1 MKKEKQRPPAPDEW
15 TAEQLLTVAASK
27 NYTVS
32 LRQLERWRKQDL
44 LPRPRTIPLGRP
56 RGTCS
61 VYPPGTDQQLLAVC
75 RLYAK
80 KRNAHHVRWH
90 LWMEGYPIPLPVIR
104 TTLDALVL
112 APMRKLQKATGH
124 EDGFDVAEALAGRA
138 LPSLG
143 RSKRGRALRKRL
155 NDNDADVQ
163 SAMTLFFGLLFGAE
177 DLSFQADLLEEEV
190 GELSPAQILLR
201 TLGLERAQT
210 DRIGDEGPWLQS
222 DVAETFQDASE
233 KRVFSLEELG
243 LALEQASREE
253 LEQVRE
259 MSSLYVWGL
268 QVMVPQLEARFGP
281 GALGLTV
288 EHEELSSDDPLRRG
302 LLLLGFLCWRNKGL
316 SSGIDQVLAAFR
328 ALPTPPGGNAGG
340 NYEVS
345 VP

>member
-15 TAEQLLTVAASK
+15 TAEQLLAVATSE

-44 LPRPRTIPLGRP
+44 LPRPRTIHLGRG
-56 RGTCS
+56 RGACS

-104 TTLDALVL
+104 KTLNALVL
-112 APMRKLQKATGH
+112 APIRKLQRASGLD
-124 EDGFDVAEALAGRA
+124 DGFDVAEALAGRA

-143 RSKRGRALRKRL
+143 RSRRGRALRKRL

-177 DLSFQADLLEEEV
+177 DLSFHSDLLEEEV

-201 TLGLERAQT
+201 TLGLERALT
-210 DRIGDEGPWLQS
+210 DRIGDGEPWLQS

-233 KRVFSLEELG
+233 KRLFSLAELG
-243 LALEQASREE
+243 LALERASREE
-253 LEQVRE
+253 LDQAREQ
-259 MSSLYVWGL
+259 SDLFVWGL
-268 QVMVPQLEARFGP
+268 HVMVPSLEARFGP
-281 GALGLTV
+281 GAFGLAIV
-288 EHEELSSDDPLRRG
+288 HEIPFDDPAGRAF
-302 LLLLGFLCWRNKGL
+302 LLLGFLCWRNKGL
-316 SSGIDQVLAAFR
+316 SSGIDQLLAAFR
-328 ALPTPPGGNAGG
+328 ALPTPPDVVGL
-340 NYEVS
+340 
-345 VP
+345 